1 MNVLRYFAIAV
12 LTVGL
17 ANAQSLS
24 GKIDL
29 PNDSPVGVLTA
40 DFSNSK
46 ATARGGAYLVD
57 VNASVTLRNTT
68 QKRIRGITL
77 AVYSTDV
84 SPGKGSVSV
93 PSLDVAPGAVF
104 SVRIE
109 NHLVRPLGAG
119 SNAPGIEVKLDG
131 VLFDDLTFY
140 GPDALES
147 QRLMTKWEL
156 EARQD
161 RDYFKAVLK
170 NSGAAGLGKEMLA
183 ALSRQTEQRGP
194 NVQVV
199 RGRATNQEGERDVRL
214 AFLSIPDAPVEAS
227 DGTARL
233 SLNASMSEARAP
245 RFSVKN
251 HSGRAVEHLEMGWI
265 VKDQQ
270 GREFY
275 AASMPADLK
284 LAPNQSGDIRQ
295 DASLRFPQ
303 PVAIQSMTG
312 FVASVEYADGGQWI
326 PNRSPQTAHL
336 RDLMPASP
344 EEQRLLRIYSKKGLD
359 ALIEE
364 LKKF

>member
-1 MNVLRYFAIAV
+1 MKVLRYFAIAV
-12 LTVGL
+12 LTIGL

-29 PNDSPVGVLTA
+29 PNDSPVALLTA

-57 VNASVTLRNTT
+57 VNASVTLRNTS

-109 NHLVRPLGAG
+109 NHLVRPLSAG
-119 SNAPGIEVKLDG
+119 SNAPGVEVKLDG
-131 VLFDDLTFY
+131 VLFDDLVFY

-147 QRLMTKWEL
+147 QRVMTKWEL

-170 NSGAAGLGKEMLA
+170 KSGPSGLDKEMLVA
-183 ALSRQTEQRGP
+183 ASRQTEQRGP

-227 DGTARL
+227 DGTAAPLLEHQRSPRAAFL
-233 SLNASMSEARAP
+233 REKPLRARGRAPGNGLDRKGSAGPRILRRVHACGPEARAESI
-245 RFSVKN
+245 RR
-251 HSGRAVEHLEMGWI
+251 HSPGCVAALPAAGLHPEH
-265 VKDQQ
+265 D
-270 GREFY
+270 R
-275 AASMPADLK
+275 
-284 LAPNQSGDIRQ
+284 IR
-295 DASLRFPQ
+295 R
-303 PVAIQSMTG
+303 
-312 FVASVEYADGGQWI
+312 
-326 PNRSPQTAHL
+326 
-336 RDLMPASP
+336 
-344 EEQRLLRIYSKKGLD
+344 QR
-359 ALIEE
+359 
-364 LKKF
+364 

>member
-1 MNVLRYFAIAV
+1 MKVLRYFAITA
-12 LTVGL
+12 LTIGS
-17 ANAQSLS
+17 ASAQSLS

-29 PNDSPVGVLTA
+29 PNDSPVALLTA

-46 ATARGGAYLVD
+46 ASARGGAYLVD

-77 AVYSTDV
+77 AVYSLDT

-109 NHLVRPLGAG
+109 NHLVRPLNAG
-119 SNAPGIEVKLDG
+119 SNAPGVEVKLDG
-131 VLFDDLTFY
+131 VLFDDLAFY

-161 RDYFKAVLK
+161 REYFKTVLK
-170 NSGAAGLGKEMLA
+170 NQGPAGLNKEMLVA
-183 ALSRQTEQRGP
+183 SSRQSEQRGP

-199 RGRATNQEGERDVRL
+199 RGRVTNQETEREVRL
-214 AFLSIPDAPVEAS
+214 AFMAMPDAPVEAS
-227 DGTARL
+227 DGTARF
-233 SLNASMSEARAP
+233 SIGQSMSEARAP

-251 HSGRAVEHLEMGWI
+251 RSGKAVGHLEMGWI

-326 PNRSPQTAHL
+326 PTRSPQTAHL

-344 EEQRLLRIYSKKGLD
+344 EEQRLLRIYGKKGLD